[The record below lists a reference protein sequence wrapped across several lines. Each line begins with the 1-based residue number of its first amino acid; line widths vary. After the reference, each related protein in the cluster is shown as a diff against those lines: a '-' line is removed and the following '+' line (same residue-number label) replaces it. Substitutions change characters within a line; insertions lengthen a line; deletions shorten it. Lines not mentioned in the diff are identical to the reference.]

1 MNWFVRNIV
10 VIVSGAATSL
20 LTIGYLLFL
29 QAANGEA
36 FLSYMGSGIAHF
48 RILSYV
54 PVGSIFAGFA
64 GALGYLAVALI
75 LRVRPANIVLVSM
88 LAISMATVY
97 VAQSAEMALWD
108 VPAKATDSATSF
120 SKFLFHSTVHSQVHY
135 WSTSSELNSYSSGT
149 GGASTGAASSS
160 ISTLNANTGN
170 ASSDEI
176 TGGLNGLIDS
186 QNAGNSAAAHNLTR
200 MDANVQGVGTGV
212 LIHGTQ
218 WIAAL
223 SRALGFVIGAL
234 VVFFHLRSLPY
245 CGDCMLLLSPKGVKT
260 RYYVRW
266 PEMRN
271 SVDDVMSKA
280 RERLL
285 RESIQAHLARGSDEK
300 TKWAEYFSTLEI
312 SRCRQCAAHRLH
324 YRTFRKQGSNWQDIA
339 LMGFTA
345 TTIEPLDFA

>member
-1 MNWFVRNIV
+1 MNWFVRNFV
-10 VIVSGAATSL
+10 VVACGAATSL
-20 LTIGYLLFL
+20 LTVGYLLFL
-29 QAANGEA
+29 QASDGDV
-36 FLSYMGSGIAHF
+36 FLSHTGLGLAHF
-48 RILSYV
+48 HILSFI

-64 GALGYLAVALI
+64 GALGYLAVALV

-88 LAISMATVY
+88 LAISLAMVY
-97 VAQSAEMALWD
+97 VAQSAEMALWMAP
-108 VPAKATDSATSF
+108 VTVADSATSF
-120 SKFLFHSTVHSQVHY
+120 SKFLLHSTVHSQVRY
-135 WSTSSELNSYSSGT
+135 WSTGDDSSSS
-149 GGASTGAASSS
+149 STSASSS
-160 ISTLNANTGN
+160 STASPASISNLSSNTGN

-176 TGGLNGLIDS
+176 TSGLNGLIDS
-186 QNAGNSAAAHNLTR
+186 QNAGNSAAAHNLTK
-200 MDANVQGVGTGV
+200 MDANVQNVGAGVM
-212 LIHGTQ
+212 IHGSQ

-223 SRALGFVIGAL
+223 LRALGFAIGAL
-234 VVFFHLRSLPY
+234 VVFFHLRSIPY

-271 SVDDVMSKA
+271 SVDEVMSKA

-285 RESIQAHLARGSDEK
+285 RESIQAHLSRGSDEK